1 LTAAT
6 QGDGS
11 DKSTSIM
18 SFLKHFNQNRH
29 HVTNPEGKQKAR
41 DFIEKTFQDLGLV
54 TWREEFE
61 PDFPQFATGVNL
73 VGKLPGT
80 LAGSR
85 NDRLFLIGAHY
96 DTIRT
101 TSHGADDNGSGV
113 AAMLQVAK
121 QITTDFSKCARSFSV
136 LFVAFDFEE
145 WEDCSDKTL
154 NPRCACGQIDCGSR
168 AFVANFSR
176 FYNGSLHS
184 NGKLQ
189 GAIIM
194 DTVMNYN
201 NTPNTQAL
209 PASVDKAF
217 PEIFNQIK
225 EDKFRGNFL
234 SVAGRLVD
242 DAALMDSFWYH
253 YNQVESALN
262 NKTTMYAV
270 NLPFYGQPSQLP
282 YYMWNAMGDF
292 LRSDHL
298 AFWNNFPSLS
308 AIFLSD
314 TADHR
319 GYMVSCYHANCD
331 NIARVTPEMLQ
342 FLQKTSDT
350 ILATTN
356 DVTKVSCPGKREGLV
371 VSQTGNCMSN
381 WKVALVGIGTLLL
394 GVLITAAAFV
404 LYLRLA
410 TKDDTLVT
418 RDHLQSSFNA
428 DNSGKVI

>member
-1 LTAAT
+1 MWKSAS
-6 QGDGS
+6 QEDDS
-11 DKSTSIM
+11 DKSASLM

-41 DFIEKTFQDLGLV
+41 DFIKKTFQDLGLI
-54 TWREEFE
+54 TWREEFK
-61 PDFPQFATGVNL
+61 PDHPQYATGVNL

-80 LAGSR
+80 LAGSS

-96 DTIRT
+96 DTVRT

-121 QITTDFSKCARSFSV
+121 QITTDFSQCPRSFSV

-145 WEDCSDKTL
+145 WEDCSNTTL

-176 FYNGSLHS
+176 YYNGSLHS

-201 NTPNTQAL
+201 NTPNTQVL
-209 PASVDKAF
+209 PVSIDKFF
-217 PEIFNQIK
+217 PEIYHQIK

-234 SVAGRLVD
+234 AVAGRQVD

-253 YNQVESALN
+253 YNQVKSALKN
-262 NKTTMYAV
+262 TTTMYAV
-270 NLPFYGQPSQLP
+270 NLPFHGQPSELQP
-282 YYMWNAMGDF
+282 VMENAMGDF
-292 LRSDHL
+292 FRSDHL
-298 AFWNNFPSLS
+298 AFWNTVPSLS

-319 GYMVSCYHANCD
+319 SYMVSCYHANCD
-331 NIARVTPEMLQ
+331 SIARLTPEMLQ

-356 DVTKVSCPGKREGLV
+356 DVTKLSCPEKSGGAV
-371 VSQTGNCMSN
+371 VSQTG
-381 WKVALVGIGTLLL
+381 KKTR
-394 GVLITAAAFV
+394 
-404 LYLRLA
+404 LRLVSKA
-410 TKDDTLVT
+410 LENNEFDM
-418 RDHLQSSFNA
+418 
-428 DNSGKVI
+428 